1 MRRIRRKEK
10 GGERQVNLFQFPHV
24 PWPACP
30 FTYSL
35 HPTCGDPKGVAYS
48 LKPVSIADVRRRSTR
63 CSPLRLSLTLSVKPL
78 FVQDSPKDPPRFESN
93 AAISPRFKRFLE
105 RGGTRFHVDRDGF
118 DVFVRKTGGFV
129 VRGIPRI
136 ANRTILLMSTEVL
149 ELAYGNL
156 FIFFS
161 NVIRV
166 TVYLLLW
173 IRLSSPPLC
182 VHWNIVSRVS
192 NMSYCAVKRA
202 VCFILYSRDWKKK
215 KV

>member
-105 RGGTRFHVDRDGF
+105 RGGTRFRS
-118 DVFVRKTGGFV
+118 R
-129 VRGIPRI
+129 
-136 ANRTILLMSTEVL
+136 
-149 ELAYGNL
+149 
-156 FIFFS
+156 
-161 NVIRV
+161 
-166 TVYLLLW
+166 W
-173 IRLSSPPLC
+173 IRCFRSRNGRICCSWNSTNCESYDSINVNRSVGTRVWKFIYFLFERNTRCERYIYYFGLDFPLP
-182 VHWNIVSRVS
+182 
-192 NMSYCAVKRA
+192 
-202 VCFILYSRDWKKK
+202 VCTLEYHFSG
-215 KV
+215 